1 MNRYINNISACR
13 MALIENYFDPE
24 SKPQNCMKCDIC
36 TGYTRAPVHLPGTI
50 FLNI

>member
-1 MNRYINNISACR
+1 

-36 TGYTRAPVHLPGTI
+36 TGYTRAQFILPGTI